1 MHRII
6 RICVFIASAVCAAP
20 VAAAEGYPSK
30 PIRMIVPYAEG
41 AAPGLVSRRPVRGE
55 GAQAAGF
62 RNAALVTTV
71 SYPTKSIRMIV
82 PYAPGGGSDI
92 VARIVGQ
99 KMTDTL
105 GQAIV
110 VDNRPGAAGMLGA
123 ELAAN
128 APADGYTLLLADSS
142 FTINSSYYTKQV
154 RYDAQKNFVPVA
166 LIADTPYLLVVH
178 PSVPAATLKDFIA
191 LARAQPGK
199 LNVGSAG
206 NGSGSHLT
214 GELFKLKAGVN
225 LNHIPYKG
233 SGPSTADVVA
243 GQIQATFATAP
254 GAVPF
259 IKAGRLKALV
269 VASPKRSATLP
280 EVPTFV
286 ELGFTD
292 IVVTNWYGVTAPAGT
307 PPAVVKRLYDE
318 VGRAIALP
326 EVRDRLASAAL
337 EPLTP
342 SPDQFRQLIALEL
355 KRWAQVIKD
364 ANIQTE

>member
-1 MHRII
+1 MHDRVW
-6 RICVFIASAVCAAP
+6 RYPGAVSIAVWCYCTIG
-20 VAAAEGYPSK
+20 VAAE
-30 PIRMIVPYAEG
+30 VPRT
-41 AAPGLVSRRPVRGE
+41 S
-55 GAQAAGF
+55 
-62 RNAALVTTV
+62 TT
-71 SYPTKSIRMIV
+71 SAYPTKPIRMIV

-105 GQAIV
+105 GQAIII
-110 VDNRPGAAGMLGA
+110 DNRPGAAGMVGA
-123 ELAAN
+123 EIAAG

-142 FTINSSYYTKQV
+142 FTINSSYYTRQV
-154 RYDAQKNFVPVA
+154 RYDARKSFVPVA
-166 LIADTPYLLVVH
+166 LVADTPYLLVVH
-178 PSVPAATLKDFIA
+178 PSVPAGSLKDFIA
-191 LARAQPGK
+191 LAKAQAGK

-214 GELFKLKAGVN
+214 GELFKLKAGVI

-259 IKAGRLKALV
+259 IKSGRLKALV
-269 VASPKRSATLP
+269 VASPKRNAALP

-286 ELGFTD
+286 ESGFSD
-292 IVVTNWYGVTAPAGT
+292 IVVTNWYGIVAPAGT
-307 PPAVVKRLYDE
+307 AKPAVQRLYDE

-326 EVRDRLASAAL
+326 DVRERLAGAAL
-337 EPLTP
+337 EPVPQSHDTFRALIDAELT
-342 SPDQFRQLIALEL
+342 
-355 KRWAQVIKD
+355 RWAQVIRE
-364 ANIQTE
+364 ANIKTE

>member
-1 MHRII
+1 MHQIPWHY
-6 RICVFIASAVCAAP
+6 ALAAT
-20 VAAAEGYPSK
+20 
-30 PIRMIVPYAEG
+30 I
-41 AAPGLVSRRPVRGE
+41 
-55 GAQAAGF
+55 AAGACCMPAI
-62 RNAALVTTV
+62 AADG
-71 SYPTKSIRMIV
+71 YPTKPIRMIV

-110 VDNRPGAAGMLGA
+110 IDNRPGAAGMLGA
-123 ELAAN
+123 DLAAS
-128 APADGYTLLLADSS
+128 AAADGYTLLLADSS

-154 RYDAQKNFVPVA
+154 HYDARKSFVPVA

-191 LARAQPGK
+191 LAKAQPGK
-199 LNVGSAG
+199 INVGSAG

-259 IKAGRLKALV
+259 IKAGRLRALV

-280 EVPTFV
+280 DVPTFV

-292 IVVTNWYGVTAPAGT
+292 IVVTNWYGVVAPAGT
-307 PPAVVKRLYDE
+307 PQTIVKRLYDE
-318 VGRAIALP
+318 IGRAIAQP
-326 EVRDRLASAAL
+326 DVRERLANAAL
-337 EPLTP
+337 EPVTP
-342 SPDQFRQLIALEL
+342 APDQFRQLIALEL
-355 KRWAQVIKD
+355 KRWSQVIKD
-364 ANIQTE
+364 AHMQTE

>member
-1 MHRII
+1 
-6 RICVFIASAVCAAP
+6 
-20 VAAAEGYPSK
+20 
-30 PIRMIVPYAEG
+30 
-41 AAPGLVSRRPVRGE
+41 
-55 GAQAAGF
+55 
-62 RNAALVTTV
+62 
-71 SYPTKSIRMIV
+71 V

-92 VARIVGQ
+92 VARIVGLR
-99 KMTDTL
+99 MTEAL
-105 GQAIV
+105 GQPVI

-123 ELAAN
+123 EIAAN

-154 RYDAQKNFVPVA
+154 RYDARKQFVPVA

-178 PSVPAATLKDFIA
+178 PSVPARSLKDFIA
-191 LARAQPGK
+191 LAKAQPGK

-254 GAVPF
+254 GAVSF
-259 IKAGRLKALV
+259 IKAGRLRALV
-269 VASPKRSATLP
+269 VASAQRNAALP

-286 ELGFTD
+286 ESGFRD
-292 IVVTNWYGVTAPAGT
+292 IVVTNWYGVVAPSGT
-307 PPAVVKRLYDE
+307 PKPVVQRLYNE
-318 VGRAIALP
+318 VGRATALA
-326 EVRDRLASAAL
+326 EVRERLAAAAL
-337 EPLTP
+337 EPVPQSPGQFGALIDAELT
-342 SPDQFRQLIALEL
+342 
-355 KRWAQVIKD
+355 RWAQIIKEAD
-364 ANIQTE
+364 IRTE